1 MDDDSETRLRQKL
14 SFLELPAGPIPGEWL
29 DVLRQVAGRVGELEA
44 RKEYFRLLTDSGR
57 VLIWV
62 SGSDGGVD
70 HFNKPWLAFTGRTLE
85 QERGDGW
92 LEGVHPEDR
101 EACLGGYREAFAA
114 REPFTLEYRLRRADG
129 EYRWILDEGSPR
141 HDTGGVFLGYV
152 GFCYD
157 ITERREAEDEL
168 RRSLRET
175 RILHEALDRVPSCV
189 YTKDRQSRYTYANR
203 ATLDLFGCSAEALQG
218 QGDDAFFPPETVAW
232 LRKLDLRVLGGEST
246 EEEVVVRDPIRGH
259 RVYWEVK
266 APIHH
271 DLDDPEPDGLLGI
284 STDITAQKEY
294 TQRMEHLAHYDA
306 LTGLPNRALLLDRL
320 SKALAQVRR
329 RELWLAVVF
338 LDLDGFKAINDRH
351 GHQMGDRFLH
361 HLARRM
367 GARLREGDTLARLGG
382 DEFVVILVDLVGPE
396 AVDPLL
402 QRVLRA
408 VSEPVHEDGHDLCV
422 TASLGVT
429 LTRGEPGVTPDRL
442 LQEADQAMYRAKEAG
457 RNRYHLSGSPP
468 DSAPGS
474 RP

>member
-1 MDDDSETRLRQKL
+1 M
-14 SFLELPAGPIPGEWL
+14 
-29 DVLRQVAGRVGELEA
+29 
-44 RKEYFRLLTDSGR
+44 
-57 VLIWV
+57 
-62 SGSDGGVD
+62 
-70 HFNKPWLAFTGRTLE
+70 
-85 QERGDGW
+85 
-92 LEGVHPEDR
+92 
-101 EACLGGYREAFAA
+101 
-114 REPFTLEYRLRRADG
+114 
-129 EYRWILDEGSPR
+129 
-141 HDTGGVFLGYV
+141 
-152 GFCYD
+152 
-157 ITERREAEDEL
+157 
-168 RRSLRET
+168 
-175 RILHEALDRVPSCV
+175 
-189 YTKDRQSRYTYANR
+189 
-203 ATLDLFGCSAEALQG
+203 
-218 QGDDAFFPPETVAW
+218 
-232 LRKLDLRVLGGEST
+232 
-246 EEEVVVRDPIRGH
+246 
-259 RVYWEVK
+259 
-266 APIHH
+266 
-271 DLDDPEPDGLLGI
+271 
-284 STDITAQKEY
+284 
-294 TQRMEHLAHYDA
+294 
-306 LTGLPNRALLLDRL
+306 TGLPNRALLLDRL

-429 LTRGEPGVTPDRL
+429 LTRGEPGITPDRL